1 MKLPLIGS
9 ALGLGAALLMVPLFA
24 LLLSCQTGCNQHAW
38 SAEIEP
44 QPAWVGCGI
53 SLECLR

>member
-1 MKLPLIGS
+1 MKVALLGS
-9 ALGLGAALLMVPLFA
+9 ALGLGAALTLAPIFVV
-24 LLLSCQTGCNQHAW
+24 LLSCQAGCSQHTW

-44 QPAWVGCGI
+44 QPAWVSCCM